1 MHDRISE
8 MDCVFCSI
16 VATDEPHHSRIW
28 ESESHIAFLDH
39 NPVTDGHTLV
49 IPKYHKE
56 NVLDLDE
63 SEYRDLM
70 DASRTVA
77 LVLKE
82 RLAPKVVVFT
92 LEGLSVPHVHMHLIP
107 HPPHEDFLKFTHD
120 ESAKERIS
128 TTASKLRTT

>member
-1 MHDRISE
+1 MLE
-8 MDCVFCSI
+8 MNCVFCSF
-16 VATDEPHHSRIW
+16 VENDTPHHDRIW
-28 ESESHIAFLDH
+28 ESDTHIAFLDH

-56 NVLDLDE
+56 NVLDLDAD
-63 SEYRDLM
+63 EYRELM

-107 HPPHEDFLKFTHD
+107 QPEHDDFLKFTHD
-120 ESAKERIS
+120 ESAKGRIS
-128 TTASKLRTT
+128 TTAEKLRTA

>member
-1 MHDRISE
+1 ME
-8 MDCVFCSI
+8 CVFCSI
-16 VATDEPHHSRIW
+16 VTTDEPHHSRIW
-28 ESESHIAFLDH
+28 ESETHIAFLDH

-63 SEYRDLM
+63 DEYRALM

-77 LVLKE
+77 LTLKE

-107 HPPHEDFLKFTHD
+107 QPPHEDFLKFTHD
-120 ESAKERIS
+120 ESAKERIPS
-128 TTASKLRTT
+128 TAEKLRLL